1 MSLPSFIGNED
12 EKVFVCR
19 QHSCAIFCFAVTTSF
34 PELSPGRPSRRR
46 TWKRGCDIVP
56 NDLLPF
62 WKLEKVRPAWGGCI
76 RKDEY
81 IGRNRHNVELFFDS
95 NFSYARYAE
104 EIFTQIYRDLYGD
117 AMLMPIRMG
126 TNMAAGNNQKHLL
139 LSFATKAWILFLTKL
154 KNINKILFLLQELF
168 R

>member
-1 MSLPSFIGNED
+1 MKRFMCAGNTHA
-12 EKVFVCR
+12 R
-19 QHSCAIFCFAVTTSF
+19 SFCFAVTISF

-46 TWKRGCDIVP
+46 TWKGGCDIVP

-62 WKLEKVRPAWGGCI
+62 WKVKKVRPAWGGCI

-104 EIFTQIYRDLYGD
+104 EIFTQIYRHLYGD
-117 AMLMPIRMG
+117 AVLVSIWMD
-126 TNMAAGNNQKHLL
+126 TNMAAWNQQKHRS
-139 LSFATKAWILFLTKL
+139 LSFVTKAWISRGTQ
-154 KNINKILFLLQELF
+154 NIKIILFLIHELL